1 MQYVQRYCDNTIER
15 QLRGITVALF
25 FIFIRPTT
33 KVQVDLKSITS
44 ILDER
49 VSFKIK
55 ATSKTAKIC
64 QTDLCNNETNL
75 SDLDKFQEFV
85 SSDMA
90 VFAFVNLGTVSNRVG
105 ATDCVRVSLKIL
117 GNMNYKHLS
126 YDIYFICYKTT
137 KIGITY
143 TI

>member
-15 QLRGITVALF
+15 QLRGITVALIC
-25 FIFIRPTT
+25 IFIRPTT

-90 VFAFVNLGTVSNRVG
+90 IFAFVNLGTVSNRG
-105 ATDCVRVSLKIL
+105 RTVRLIV
-117 GNMNYKHLS
+117 
-126 YDIYFICYKTT
+126 
-137 KIGITY
+137 
-143 TI
+143 